1 MWKKEVEE
9 IETRK
14 KLAYELGGE
23 KGVTRQH
30 GQGKMTVRERI
41 DLLFDP
47 GSFMETGVMAGKA
60 KYINNNQDLEKLIP
74 CPIVMGKGKINGRK
88 VIVQGDDF
96 TIRGASVGRLFK
108 AKLAYNGKMAHE
120 LRLPLVRLL
129 DGAGGTIREVADIGY
144 LELPIVN
151 DVATG
156 MLADLMSEVPM
167 VSVVLGPVSGLG
179 ALLTVEAHFSIMVK
193 EKSQVFVGGPPLVEW
208 AQGQKVTKEELGGY
222 KIHTR
227 MSNVVDNEAESE
239 EDAIDQAKKFLDY
252 LPSNVWE
259 MPQRKYAD
267 KDDID
272 RREEE
277 LLSIIPKNGKK
288 TYDMR
293 RVMECIFDRDSIFEI
308 GKYQGRSQITSL
320 ARLNGYP
327 VGVLANDIR
336 FKAGSFSW
344 DVAEKFQRFIDMC
357 DTFHLPIVNLVDQP
371 GFFIGVESEECG
383 TIRKGVRAS
392 FSVIQAT
399 VPWASIYVRK
409 CFGVAGGAQSDPA
422 KLNWRY
428 AWPSSYWGNIPIEGG
443 VYAAH
448 RAEIESSEN
457 PVELHD
463 QLQEYYRGFAQP
475 FRAAEHFGIEDIID
489 PRETRPLLCD
499 WVETVFDHE
508 KSNLGVKKRGM
519 RC

>member
-9 IETRK
+9 IEKRK
-14 KLAYELGGE
+14 KLAYELGGK
-23 KGVTRQH
+23 KGVTKQH
-30 GQGKMTVRERI
+30 SLGKMTVRERI
-41 DLLFDP
+41 NFLFDK
-47 GSFMETGVMAGKA
+47 GTFKETGVMAGAA
-60 KYINNNQDLEKLIP
+60 KYINNNQELEELIP
-74 CPIVMGKGKINGRK
+74 CPIVMGQGKINGRK

-96 TIRGASVGRLFK
+96 TIRGASVGKLFK

-144 LELPIVN
+144 LELPVIN
-151 DVATG
+151 DAAMG

-167 VSVVLGPVSGLG
+167 VSVALGPVSGIG
-179 ALLTVEAHFSIMVK
+179 ALLVVESHFSIMVR
-193 EKSQVFVGGPPLVEW
+193 EKSQVFVGGPPLVQW

-227 MSNVVDNEAESE
+227 MNNVIDNEADSE
-239 EDAIDQAKKFLDY
+239 EDAIEQAIKFLDY

-259 MPQRKYAD
+259 MPLRKYAD
-267 KDDID
+267 IDDEN

-277 LLSIIPKNGKK
+277 LLSIIPREGKK

-293 RVMECIFDRDSIFEI
+293 RILECIFDKKSVFEI
-308 GKYQGRSQITSL
+308 GKFQGQSQITCL

-327 VGVLANDIR
+327 VGVLANDTR
-336 FKAGSFSW
+336 FKAGAFSW

-357 DTFHLPIVNLVDQP
+357 DTFHLPIVNLIDQP
-371 GFFIGVESEECG
+371 GFFIGVESEEYG

-392 FSVIQAT
+392 FAVTQAT

-428 AWPSSYWGNIPIEGG
+428 AWPSAYWGNIPIEGG

-448 RAEIESSEN
+448 RAEIEAADN
-457 PVELHD
+457 PMEFHD
-463 QLQEYYRGFAQP
+463 KLQEYYRGFAQP

-499 WVETVFDHE
+499 WIETVFNHE